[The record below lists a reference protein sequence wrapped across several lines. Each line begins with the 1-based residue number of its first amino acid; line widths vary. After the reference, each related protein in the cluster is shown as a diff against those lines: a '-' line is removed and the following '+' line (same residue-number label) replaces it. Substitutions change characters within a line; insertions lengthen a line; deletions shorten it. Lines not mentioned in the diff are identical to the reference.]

1 MKCKYCK
8 TKISFGDVIFNF
20 GKCISCQVKIW
31 GRESERRQEDSR
43 RYWEKQK

>member
-8 TKISFGDVIFNF
+8 TKISFGDVIFRF
-20 GKCISCQVKIW
+20 CKCISCQAEMEDRKTQ
-31 GRESERRQEDSR
+31 RRREDSR